1 MKTIN
6 NFLKEIE
13 QNKLMSR
20 KHKKVCTTP
29 NFIEYFLILSS
40 KITGFISNYA
50 FASLLGFP
58 VGIRSSRIWLKIG
71 AIAAGIKSMN

>member
-1 MKTIN
+1 MKTRN

-29 NFIEYFLILSS
+29 NFIEHFLILSS
-40 KITGFISNYA
+40 KITGFISNSA

-58 VGIRSSRIWLKIG
+58 VGITSSEIWLKIG
-71 AIAAGIKSMN
+71 VVAAGIKSIN

>member
-1 MKTIN
+1 MKTRN

-29 NFIEYFLILSS
+29 NFIQHFLILSS
-40 KITGFISNYA
+40 KITGFISNSA

-58 VGIRSSRIWLKIG
+58 VGITSSEIWLKIG
-71 AIAAGIKSMN
+71 AVAAGIKSIN

>member
-1 MKTIN
+1 MKTRN

-40 KITGFISNYA
+40 KITGFISNSA

-58 VGIRSSRIWLKIG
+58 VGIRSS
-71 AIAAGIKSMN
+71 GI